1 MVKTKPSKL
10 LAFLSAQIEA
20 VSHSSKNTYPS
31 GYLNVSAICR
41 IVLTGL
47 MICFYVFLFL
57 FVTVL
62 NQTASAHTSTL
73 GMLFHFVILS
83 WQLLKFPQ
91 V

>member
-1 MVKTKPSKL
+1 MKTKPSKL

-57 FVTVL
+57 FVTML
-62 NQTASAHTSTL
+62 NQTPSAHTSML
-73 GMLFHFVILS
+73 GMLFHFVVLS
-83 WQLLKFPQ
+83 WQP
-91 V
+91 